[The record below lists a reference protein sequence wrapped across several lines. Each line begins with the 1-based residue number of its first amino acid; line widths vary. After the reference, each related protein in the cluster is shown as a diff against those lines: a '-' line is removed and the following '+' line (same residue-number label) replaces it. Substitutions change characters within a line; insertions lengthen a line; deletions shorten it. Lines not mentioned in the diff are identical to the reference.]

1 MNSFEDVTLVLLV
14 TSLGL
19 LFIFNLLGVD
29 TRREGGLWQK
39 LSSLVRFPAFR
50 RSVEWRRSL
59 STPTDFGHMIRGLS
73 SSAQLEL
80 AELLLQ
86 EGEFTRILLDVVGR
100 IALGSNRSLRWRAI
114 GLLELDTISP
124 TARVSLADR
133 ILRDG
138 ADEDLK
144 IQVIKSLVGM
154 LESGVAAQQIEIP
167 ESIAAMIAARL
178 GDRSESVRR
187 IVREEFERGPVLR
200 SLLSDTDPYVSQAL
214 VTSQGDT
221 QLDIQR
227 FVYRHQISLPRSS
240 AMARRYDYR
249 I

>member
-1 MNSFEDVTLVLLV
+1 MNSFEDVTSVLIV
-14 TSLGL
+14 TGIGL
-19 LFIFNLLGVD
+19 LFILNFLGGD
-29 TRREGGLWQK
+29 RRSLGGPWQK
-39 LSSLVRFPAFR
+39 IGFFVHFPALR
-50 RSVEWRRSL
+50 RSVEWRSSL
-59 STPTDFGHMIRGLS
+59 SLPSDFGHMIRGLS

-80 AELLLQ
+80 AEELLQ

-100 IALGSNRSLRWRAI
+100 IALGSNSSLRWRSI
-114 GLLELDTISP
+114 GILELDAISP
-124 TARVSLADR
+124 AARVSLADR

-138 ADEDLK
+138 ADDDLK

-154 LESGVAAQQIEIP
+154 LESGVAARQIEIP
-167 ESIAAMIAARL
+167 ESIAAIIAARL

-187 IVREEFERGPVLR
+187 FVREEFERGPVLQ

-214 VTSQGDT
+214 VTSKGDT

-227 FVYRHQISLPRSS
+227 FVYRHQLSLPQSF
-240 AMARRYDYR
+240 AMVRRYDYR